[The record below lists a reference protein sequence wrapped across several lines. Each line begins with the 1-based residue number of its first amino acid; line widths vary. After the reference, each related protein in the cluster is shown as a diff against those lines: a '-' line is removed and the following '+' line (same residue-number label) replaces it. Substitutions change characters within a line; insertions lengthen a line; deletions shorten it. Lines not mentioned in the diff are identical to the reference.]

1 MLLGIFAEVLQQII
15 RFLYCGKIFLSRMNV
30 KEILRSAD
38 YFGIEILVA
47 KCAEFYAN
55 NLDMNYELAMEIR
68 NVWRTGGHSSLRM
81 ALKKANCYLKVNF
94 FSKLIS

>member
-1 MLLGIFAEVLQQII
+1 
-15 RFLYCGKIFLSRMNV
+15 MNV
-30 KEILRSAD
+30 KEILQSAD

-47 KCAEFYAN
+47 KCTEFYTN
-55 NLDMNYELAMEIR
+55 NLDMDYELAMEIR

-94 FSKLIS
+94 KKS